1 MTTSDWEESKGIGS
15 TGSEAAPKQAIA
27 AARLRSCWTRLL
39 IVGLAATVVGSAKA
53 QEQQP
58 DQTLVVTTQAAAPAQ
73 TPARAQAAPSP
84 NESTSKTAG
93 DYTVQQSIEF
103 GYRDSLINGNLN
115 NYDTFENLTSGVRLF
130 DYSVDMRSIDHKG
143 PFFDNLSFINSGY
156 GGDPNDISRLHVDK
170 SNLYDFRVMF
180 RQDKNY
186 WNYNLLANPL
196 NPTTGPIPGESI
208 VNSPHALDLT
218 RKMQDYD
225 LTLFPLS
232 RLRFR
237 VGYSRNA
244 DSGPQST
251 TLEGGTEPLL
261 NEMMN
266 EVTNSYRL
274 GVDYRGLPKTTLSF
288 DELLTYTAINNRVTD
303 NDFGYQLTNGMP
315 VDLGIVSVGTSPC
328 TSASITPPVASS
340 TCNAYTAYSQVQN
353 PRSSFPVERFSFQSS
368 YLKNFVTSGSVSYSE
383 SKNTISDF
391 DENIAG
397 WSSRTL
403 AAGSTT
409 GGPAWA
415 DRVSTSANWSGDYSV
430 TSKLGLVDQFL
441 YDDFR
446 IPALWAT
453 AETNIFDEPN
463 PAALAGMLRLP
474 FYPTANNLANF
485 ATLCPSPFTG
495 LNCPQHSSSSGA
507 DVTGELASRFLGQN
521 RRSNTFEVKYDFTRR
536 LSAYAGYEF
545 TARTIQDF
553 SATWDVGEIY
563 LPGGAGGTAGLHEGG
578 LATGNYYFAARGD
591 CAALSTGNLP
601 AACTLNPNGSIQEGS
616 STNLIPE
623 AANESVRN
631 VYEIH
636 EQAGVFGLT
645 ARPMDTLRINA
656 DFLLGYNDNSFTRI
670 SPRQVQSYK
679 VHARYNPKPWASLD
693 ASVDINEN
701 RDNVYQVNNIEHGR
715 TYSAVATLSPIPTF
729 WIDFGYSYVDI
740 YTQTEIC
747 FADTGSTVFTAAN
760 SPCPIA
766 ASVAAGVTLGT
777 LSYYASRDNYA
788 YVDTMWKPQKRVTAM
803 LGYGGSVVRGSTTFL
818 NALTP
823 TGTLDFTYLKPFV
836 SVAFDLYKGLSYKT
850 TWNYFGYDTHG
861 AANPILL
868 EPLPSQDFNGSN
880 VTFSFRYLF

>member
-1 MTTSDWEESKGIGS
+1 MTTSDWRESRGIDS
-15 TGSEAAPKQAIA
+15 TGNRATKQAIA

-39 IVGLAATVVGSAKA
+39 FAGLALAVVGSAKA

-58 DQTLVVTTQAAAPAQ
+58 DQTPSQTSVVATQAAAPAQ
-73 TPARAQAAPSP
+73 APAPAPAPVAPSP

-93 DYTVQQSIEF
+93 DYAVQQSLEF

-130 DYSVDMRSIDHKG
+130 DYSLDMRSIDHKG
-143 PFFDNLSFINSGY
+143 IFFDNLSFINSGY
-156 GGDPNDISRLHVDK
+156 GGDPNDISRLRIDK
-170 SNLYDFRVMF
+170 SNVYDFRVMF

-196 NPTTGPIPGESI
+196 NPTTGPIPGEAI

-225 LTLFPLS
+225 LTLFPQS
-232 RLRFR
+232 RLRVR
-237 VGYSRNA
+237 VGYSRNSN
-244 DSGPQST
+244 SGPEST
-251 TLEGGTEPLL
+251 TVEGGTEPLL
-261 NEMMN
+261 NETVN
-266 EVTNSYRL
+266 EVTNSYRF
-274 GVDYRGLPKTTLSF
+274 GVDYRGLPKTTLSY

-303 NDFGYQLTNGMP
+303 NDFGFQLTNGTP

-328 TSASITPPVASS
+328 TAASITPPVVSP

-353 PRSSFPVERFSFQSS
+353 PRSSFPVERFSFESS

-383 SKNTISDF
+383 SKNTVSGF

-430 TSKLGLVDQFL
+430 TSKLGLVDHFS

-463 PAALAGMLRLP
+463 PPALAGMLRLP

-485 ATLCPSPFTG
+485 VTLCPSPFTG

-536 LSAYAGYEF
+536 LSGYAGYEF

-553 SATWDVGEIY
+553 SATWDAGEIY
-563 LPGGAGGTAGLHEGG
+563 LPGGAGGTEGFLQG
-578 LATGNYYFAARGD
+578 GAKTGNYYFAARGGLRGAID
-591 CAALSTGNLP
+591 GCSARRLHTQSQWLDSRRLAHQSGARSRQQHRAQYLRDSRAGGRVRRDRP
-601 AACTLNPNGSIQEGS
+601 ADGHP
-616 STNLIPE
+616 
-623 AANESVRN
+623 
-631 VYEIH
+631 
-636 EQAGVFGLT
+636 
-645 ARPMDTLRINA
+645 A
-656 DFLLGYNDNSFTRI
+656 DQR
-670 SPRQVQSYK
+670 
-679 VHARYNPKPWASLD
+679 
-693 ASVDINEN
+693 
-701 RDNVYQVNNIEHGR
+701 
-715 TYSAVATLSPIPTF
+715 
-729 WIDFGYSYVDI
+729 
-740 YTQTEIC
+740 
-747 FADTGSTVFTAAN
+747 
-760 SPCPIA
+760 
-766 ASVAAGVTLGT
+766 
-777 LSYYASRDNYA
+777 
-788 YVDTMWKPQKRVTAM
+788 
-803 LGYGGSVVRGSTTFL
+803 
-818 NALTP
+818 
-823 TGTLDFTYLKPFV
+823 
-836 SVAFDLYKGLSYKT
+836 
-850 TWNYFGYDTHG
+850 
-861 AANPILL
+861 
-868 EPLPSQDFNGSN
+868 
-880 VTFSFRYLF
+880 